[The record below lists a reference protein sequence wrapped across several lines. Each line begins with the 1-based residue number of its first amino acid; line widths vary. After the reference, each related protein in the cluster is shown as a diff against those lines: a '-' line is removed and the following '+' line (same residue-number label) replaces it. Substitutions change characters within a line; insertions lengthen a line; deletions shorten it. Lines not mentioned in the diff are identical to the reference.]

1 MTRVTLR
8 TSHGDMVWELK
19 DEEAPNT
26 VANFL
31 GYARDRHYED
41 TLFHRVIEGFVI
53 QGGGFDQRMRRRE
66 TGEPIANEA
75 ANGLKNKRGT
85 VAMARTR
92 DPHSATD
99 QFFVNVADNDFLD
112 HREPTPDGY
121 GYCVFAEVVSGME
134 VADAIQGLTTTS
146 VAGHADVPAEPVV
159 LQEVTIHGEN
169 SEG

>member
-8 TSHGDMVWELK
+8 TSHGEMDWELK
-19 DEEAPNT
+19 DEAAPNT

-31 GYARDRHYED
+31 AYARDGHYED

-53 QGGGFDQRMRRRE
+53 QGGGFDQRMQRRA

-121 GYCVFAEVVSGME
+121 GYCVFAEVVSGLE

-146 VAGHADVPAEPVV
+146 VAGHSDVPAEPVV